1 MTGMFVVRYVALAA
15 LAIWVGG
22 MAMIGLLAGSSIHRV
37 LANDPVADAFLGI
50 ACNTESLRL
59 FHWLAYLC
67 GAVIL
72 VCLSIIKL
80 IGPPPRAF
88 KLRAALVSLML
99 AIAMYSHL
107 GPTRELARLAVR
119 SGPSVR
125 PDHHYLEQLHV
136 KAMAIAATELLL
148 GLVLLHWYVRD

>member
-1 MTGMFVVRYVALAA
+1 
-15 LAIWVGG
+15 
-22 MAMIGLLAGSSIHRV
+22 
-37 LANDPVADAFLGI
+37 
-50 ACNTESLRL
+50 
-59 FHWLAYLC
+59 
-67 GAVIL
+67 
-72 VCLSIIKL
+72 LSIIKL

-107 GPTRELARLAVR
+107 GPTPELARLAVR

>member
-1 MTGMFVVRYVALAA
+1 
-15 LAIWVGG
+15 
-22 MAMIGLLAGSSIHRV
+22 MAMMGLLATSSSYRV
-37 LANDPVADAFLGI
+37 LADDPVADAFLGI
-50 ACNTESLRL
+50 ACNADSLRL

-99 AIAMYSHL
+99 AIAIYSHL

-119 SGPSVR
+119 SESPVR
-125 PDHHYLEQLHV
+125 QDHRRLEQLRIT
-136 KAMAIAATELLL
+136 ATALGATELML